1 MRGHQDLN
9 RHGKAFHGRVLMNV
23 LVVLLDLPKSAM
35 AFVVFVLLVTV
46 AIKPVAAAP
55 NAVIQNEGSYVDVA
69 GYYHIVGEV
78 KNTGDVWLQFV
89 RISAT
94 LKDQNGAIVDM
105 PFTYTTLNRLPP
117 DIATGFDLV
126 ELDTMRSA
134 QVRSYSLS
142 LEFQQAESLSNH
154 LVVTNIT
161 SSKDSLGW
169 LQILG
174 EVQNTGD
181 SISEYTE
188 VIGTFYGTDGKVVD
202 VTFTFTDPTTVQPGG
217 QQPFKLIILSA
228 ERSSLVNTWILQA
241 QSQQYT
247 SVPEL
252 PWQPALFLAATILL
266 SLLLLR
272 GRHRTRIEARRDGC
286 ACRWD
291 QIDTCSIPKL

>member
-1 MRGHQDLN
+1 
-9 RHGKAFHGRVLMNV
+9 MNV

-35 AFVVFVLLVTV
+35 VFVVFVLLVTV

-161 SSKDSLGW
+161 SSKDFLGW
-169 LQILG
+169 LQVLG

-202 VTFTFTDPTTVQPGG
+202 VMLHSPLPTLP
-217 QQPFKLIILSA
+217 PF
-228 ERSSLVNTWILQA
+228 N
-241 QSQQYT
+241 
-247 SVPEL
+247 
-252 PWQPALFLAATILL
+252 LAAN
-266 SLLLLR
+266 SP
-272 GRHRTRIEARRDGC
+272 
-286 ACRWD
+286 
-291 QIDTCSIPKL
+291 SNSSS